1 MAPRIDWRD
10 LRRLCHWGPLVAL
23 FIIVYC
29 YVMGV
34 GCILIWWPPVTAAG
48 VAHLIVYTA
57 WELTILYNF
66 FQAMLLGPGFVPLGW
81 KPEKEEDCQFLQYC
95 KQCQGYKSP
104 RSHHCRKCKRCVMK
118 MDHHCPWINTCCGHL
133 NHTRFILF
141 LLSAPLGCLHAT
153 VVYGCTMYRS
163 CSPDCV
169 HGVGADYPVQLL
181 PSHAA
186 GAGLRAARMETGGTM
201 APRIDWRDLRR
212 LCHWGPLV
220 ALFIIVYCYVMGV
233 GCILIWWPPV
243 TAAGE
248 GGRLPVSP
256 VLCVMKMDHHCPWIN
271 TCCGHLNHTRFI
283 LFLLSAPLGC
293 LHATV
298 VYGCTMYRY
307 LYLGSSYYYVVDDN
321 DLEPLIDVDLY
332 FFAMLFFATG
342 LSIGVTVAVGILFS
356 IQMKIVLTNQTG
368 IETWILDKAKDRPR
382 LEGDKFVY
390 PYHLG
395 WRRNFWEVFAWQG
408 YPRGDGITWPVME
421 GCNQYTLTVEFA
433 IVDNYSGSWF
443 PITKGI
449 RVCCCIPCTE
459 EPRIKVKR
467 GDVVMVTRAYRK
479 WLYGEKVTRIKDGPP
494 EKGWFPRPCAEKIIN
509 ELHYPLQNQAA
520 DFEHDKKED

>member
-10 LRRLCHWGPLVAL
+10 LRRLCHWGPMVAL
-23 FIIVYC
+23 FIIIYC

-66 FQAMLLGPGFVPLGW
+66 FYAMLLGPGFVPLGW
-81 KPEKEEDCQFLQYC
+81 QPEKEADCQFLQYC
-95 KQCQGYKSP
+95 KQCKGYKSP

-153 VVYGCTMYRS
+153 VVYGCTMYR
-163 CSPDCV
+163 
-169 HGVGADYPVQLL
+169 
-181 PSHAA
+181 
-186 GAGLRAARMETGGTM
+186 
-201 APRIDWRDLRR
+201 
-212 LCHWGPLV
+212 
-220 ALFIIVYCYVMGV
+220 
-233 GCILIWWPPV
+233 
-243 TAAGE
+243 
-248 GGRLPVSP
+248 
-256 VLCVMKMDHHCPWIN
+256 
-271 TCCGHLNHTRFI
+271 
-283 LFLLSAPLGC
+283 
-293 LHATV
+293 
-298 VYGCTMYRY
+298 Y
-307 LYLGSSYYYVVDDN
+307 LYLGSSYYYLVEDD

-408 YPRGDGITWPVME
+408 YPRGDGITWPVVE
-421 GCNQYTLTVEFA
+421 GCDQYTLTVEQLLQKEDKRNRSVEFA

-509 ELHYPLQNQAA
+509 ELHYPQQNQAD